1 MTASK
6 CAVYARVSS
15 DRQNPLSPQDQ
26 VRKCKEFAEE
36 NGLEVLAEHIYI
48 DEGVSGVGSERLAY
62 QRLLAAAFA
71 SERDF
76 GVLLIDDTSRLSR
89 NQPEVMSTVEKLKY
103 MGVRVVFPS
112 QGIDTRSEQSD
123 LQITIHGLIDATYV
137 KELAKKTHRG
147 LESRAIQGLHTGGV
161 CYGYTAVKEGD
172 SGAKRLVINE
182 SEARIVRRIFDL
194 FASGL
199 SLQKVAQT
207 LNSELIPPPRSKS
220 PSKNAAWCYTAI
232 REMLKRPLYV
242 GERVWNRSVFQKVP
256 GTNQRRSR
264 PRPESEWIRSSAP
277 ELAIVSREQWDAVQ
291 SHFQSVRKNS
301 GNRNRLGL
309 LSRGLTSRY
318 LFSNLL
324 KCGKCGST
332 LIIGTGGGR
341 KRKYVCSGFRNRGTC
356 SNNLYIP
363 QEEVERVLLANL
375 RDDLFRSESLEYAIE
390 EFGSQLQARL
400 ESVSGD
406 LAQWRLRKEKLER
419 EIRNLIQAI
428 AEGCNSKSVHNE
440 ITVREQEI
448 GAITDRLLSS
458 TASSV
463 EGRIA
468 EIRSF
473 VERETQNLSALL
485 NDNSPLVKQELHKH
499 LSSITMHP
507 VGDSGEWHYEAEGS
521 WSLLG
526 TDKNA
531 PQEEQRLRTRMRGV
545 FGWLRGLDLNT
556 RPNLGSQSRQRNN

>member
-1 MTASK
+1 
-6 CAVYARVSS
+6 
-15 DRQNPLSPQDQ
+15 
-26 VRKCKEFAEE
+26 
-36 NGLEVLAEHIYI
+36 
-48 DEGVSGVGSERLAY
+48 
-62 QRLLAAAFA
+62 
-71 SERDF
+71 
-76 GVLLIDDTSRLSR
+76 
-89 NQPEVMSTVEKLKY
+89 MSTVEKLKY

-147 LESRAIQGLHTGGV
+147 LESRAILGLHTGGV
-161 CYGYTAVKEGD
+161 CFGYTAVKEGD

-182 SEARIVRRIFDL
+182 CEARIVRRIFEM

-207 LNSELIPPPRSKS
+207 LNSELVPPPRSKS
-220 PSKNAAWCYTAI
+220 PSKDAAWCYTAV

-256 GTNQRRSR
+256 GTSQRRSR

-277 ELAIVSREQWDAVQ
+277 ELAIVSREQWNAVQ

-318 LFSNLL
+318 LFSSLL

-356 SNNLYIP
+356 SNNLYVP
-363 QEEVERVLLANL
+363 QDEVEHVLLANL
-375 RDDLFRSESLEYAIE
+375 RDDLLRPESLEYAIE

-406 LAQWRLRKEKLER
+406 IAQWRSRKGKLER
-419 EIRNLIQAI
+419 EIQNFTNAI
-428 AEGCNSKSVHNE
+428 AEGGYSKSMVE
-440 ITVREQEI
+440 AIAVREREI

-458 TASSV
+458 SAESI
-463 EGRIA
+463 ERRITD
-468 EIRSF
+468 IRSF
-473 VERETQNLSALL
+473 VEGEIQNLAALL

-499 LSSITMHP
+499 LRSITMHP
-507 VGDSGEWHYEAEGS
+507 VDGGGGEWHYEAEGS

-531 PQEEQRLRTRMRGV
+531 PREEQGAQDSDEGRLRLVAGAGFEPAT
-545 FGWLRGLDLNT
+545 FGL
-556 RPNLGSQSRQRNN
+556 

>member
-6 CAVYARVSS
+6 CAIYARMSS
-15 DRQNPLSPQDQ
+15 DRQNPQSPTDQ
-26 VRKCKEFAEE
+26 IRKCKEFAAQ
-36 NGLEVLAEHIYI
+36 NGLAVLEDRIYI
-48 DEGVSGVGSERLAY
+48 DEAVSGVGSDRSAF
-62 QRLLAAAFA
+62 QQLLGMAFSA
-71 SERDF
+71 ERDF
-76 GVLLIDDTSRLSR
+76 DTLLVDDTSRLSR
-89 NQPEVMSTVEKLKY
+89 SQPEVMSTVEKLRFL
-103 MGVRVVFPS
+103 GVRVVFPS
-112 QGIDTRSEQSD
+112 QGIDTNSEQAD
-123 LQITIHGLIDATYV
+123 LQITVHGLVDSLYV
-137 KELAKKTHRG
+137 KELGKKTHRG
-147 LESRAIQGLHTGGV
+147 LESRAIRGLHTGGA

-182 SEARIVRRIFDL
+182 SEARIVRRIFDM

-199 SLQKVAQT
+199 SLQKVAQI
-207 LNSELIPPPRSKS
+207 LNSERIPPPRSKS
-220 PSKNAAWCYTAI
+220 PSKDAAWCYTAV
-232 REMLKRPLYV
+232 REMLKRPRYV
-242 GERVWNRSVFQKVP
+242 GEMVWNRSVFQKVP

-264 PRPESEWIRSSAP
+264 PRPESEWIKGSAP

-291 SHFQSVRKNS
+291 SHFLAVRKNS

-309 LSRGLTSRY
+309 LPRGLTNRY
-318 LFSNLL
+318 LFSSLL

-332 LIIGTGGGR
+332 FIIGTGGGR
-341 KRKYVCSGFRNRGTC
+341 KRKYVCSGFRHRGTC

-363 QEEVERVLLANL
+363 QEEAESVLLEKL
-375 RDDLFRSESLEYAIE
+375 RDDLFRPESLEYAIE
-390 EFGSQLQARL
+390 EFGNQLRARL
-400 ESVSGD
+400 ESVSSD
-406 LAQWRLRKEKLER
+406 IAQWRLRKEKLER
-419 EIRNLIQAI
+419 EIRNLTQAI

-458 TASSV
+458 TASSI
-463 EGRIA
+463 ERRIA
-468 EIRSF
+468 DIRSF

-507 VGDSGEWHYEAEGS
+507 VKDSERGWYYEAQGS

-531 PQEEQRLRTRMRGV
+531 PREEQGAQDSDEGRLQLVAGAGFEPAT
-545 FGWLRGLDLNT
+545 FGL
-556 RPNLGSQSRQRNN
+556 